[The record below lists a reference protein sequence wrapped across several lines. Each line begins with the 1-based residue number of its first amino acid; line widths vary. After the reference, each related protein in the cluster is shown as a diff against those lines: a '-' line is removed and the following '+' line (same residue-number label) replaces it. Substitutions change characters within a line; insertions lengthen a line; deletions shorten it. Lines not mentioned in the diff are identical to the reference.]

1 MKYLELE
8 FTINPYNRDAADL
21 LTALAADAGLESFV
35 DTPQGFKGY
44 AQKDVFDPQALDAII
59 EAFPMEGIAVTYQV
73 ADAEDKNW
81 NEEWERNGFEPIL
94 IAGDIFVHSTR
105 HAPLPTAE
113 YDITINPRQAFGTGT
128 HQTTDMSLEILL
140 GMDLEGRT
148 VADAGCGTG
157 ILGIFCAL
165 KGAEHVF
172 GYDVDNWSVENTKEN
187 MRLNGVSQMEAVE
200 GNSAV
205 LQGKGTF
212 DIVLANIN
220 RNILLAD
227 LPAFRSALSPQGKLI
242 LSGFYTEDCPLL
254 IGKAETLGLACTRQT
269 EKDGW
274 AALLLEPRRS

>member
-1 MKYLELE
+1 
-8 FTINPYNRDAADL
+8 
-21 LTALAADAGLESFV
+21 
-35 DTPQGFKGY
+35 
-44 AQKDVFDPQALDAII
+44 
-59 EAFPMEGIAVTYQV
+59 MEGIAVAYQV

-128 HQTTDMSLEILL
+128 HQTTGMILEILL
-140 GMDLEGRT
+140 GMNLEGRT

-172 GYDVDNWSVENTKEN
+172 GYDVDSWSVENTKEN
-187 MRLNGVSQMEAVE
+187 MRLNGVSQMEVVE

-227 LPAFRSALSPQGKLI
+227 LPAFRSAPRHRANSSSADSTPRTARCSSGKRKHWDWPAPGKRKKRRL
-242 LSGFYTEDCPLL
+242 GRAPARATTL
-254 IGKAETLGLACTRQT
+254 IGCLPAPPRVR
-269 EKDGW
+269 
-274 AALLLEPRRS
+274 AL

>member
-128 HQTTDMSLEILL
+128 HQTTGMILEILL

-220 RNILLAD
+220 RNILLNDMQAYVARMKPGAR
-227 LPAFRSALSPQGKLI
+227 LLI
-242 LSGFYTEDCPLL
+242 SGFYASDLPMLDDE
-254 IGKAETLGLACTRQT
+254 ARRLGLERLHERERNRWTMATYRLN
-269 EKDGW
+269 
-274 AALLLEPRRS
+274 A